1 MYLWFNHIKNRG
13 VLHSKPR
20 KKNHDRF
27 MLNSLEFALHIK
39 YNKFYSFAADIQY
52 FFNLLYASL

>member
-1 MYLWFNHIKNRG
+1 MVQSYKKTG
-13 VLHSKPR
+13 VYFTANPG
-20 KKNHDRF
+20 KNHDRF

-39 YNKFYSFAADIQY
+39 YNKFYSFAAAIQY